1 MRAFTALVVRE
12 ISERRALLAA
22 AAVASLLPI
31 LAPLLPATGSN
42 PASDIREAV
51 MWIMV
56 GCLVPLFALLLG
68 VSFIGRDLAEGRLGF
83 YFAQPLSGPTIW
95 FGKLTAVVLL
105 IWAAQLIM
113 MLPAALLSGQ
123 LARIVAARGLFFE
136 FLGPWFSSLTVWVAP
151 VAILLLSHALG
162 IIWRARSAWLVI
174 DLIAILIVAAGA
186 WLAMSPF
193 QHLMLFVDI
202 TGWLFLTGSVLV
214 GLTIAGAV
222 QITSGRVDLKR
233 GHRAMTST
241 LWTVLITAGVG
252 LFAFG
257 LLGTHVKRRAHRYT
271 HLRQIQPLR
280 TCESRQA
287 EVGEI
292 SVGSGSW
299 IAVSGPSPGRLD
311 YRPRFLMNI
320 DDGRWLAI
328 DPGVRWYSRRVEFS
342 DDGRVA
348 VWVKRLGRDEWAVM
362 YANLDARHPVPRYS
376 GITMSN
382 RGRRRFQ
389 VNADGSR
396 LALIDGGT
404 IAIYELDSG
413 TQLVA
418 TVIESDFVPVF
429 TRFEGDDGV
438 RIFADRAD
446 SSRGSGLP
454 WKSYHLD
461 IASRTL
467 SEGQVTSSPWEDS
480 IEVAGDEGVRLVA
493 RDKRGDEEWLVIID
507 MASGEIIAE
516 LGEWPGRRDINVRSD
531 GRILVVRDWD
541 DHHLEV
547 FDPDGHL
554 LRRIDLGDG
563 NWISLVSDFEPGRIV
578 VALRFDVSS
587 TQGTFEY
594 RTAIVNI
601 DNGDVEP
608 VLEGYIPILVGWN
621 TNASPGAWQAGS
633 IASRLVMGE
642 DHSLHLWDTES
653 NQVKPVIPV
662 PE

>member
-1 MRAFTALVVRE
+1 MRVFAALVMRE
-12 ISERRALLAA
+12 ISERRALIAA

-31 LAPLLPATGSN
+31 LAPLLPTTGSN

-68 VSFIGRDLAEGRLGF
+68 VSFIGRDLAEGRMGF

-95 FGKLTAVVLL
+95 FGKLTAVLVLV
-105 IWAAQLIM
+105 WGAQIIM
-113 MLPAALLSGQ
+113 ILPTALLSPDPTHFVTPTG
-123 LARIVAARGLFFE
+123 I
-136 FLGPWFSSLTVWVAP
+136 LGPFRPMLFVALALWLGP
-151 VAILLLSHALG
+151 LAILLLSHALG

-174 DLIAILIVAAGA
+174 ELIAIVTVAAGA

-193 QHLMLFVDI
+193 QYLMVSLVDV
-202 TGWLFLTGSVLV
+202 TGWLSLMGSALV

-233 GHRAMTST
+233 GHRAMTLT
-241 LWTVLITAGVG
+241 LWAVLIAAVV
-252 LFAFG
+252 G
-257 LLGTHVKRRAHRYT
+257 LLGWSGWIRGATPED
-271 HLRQIQPLR
+271 LR
-280 TCESRQA
+280 SA
-287 EVGEI
+287 GEI

-299 IAVSGPSPGRLD
+299 IAVSGESPGRLD
-311 YRPRFLMNI
+311 YHPRFLMNI

-348 VWVKRLGRDEWAVM
+348 VWEKQLGRGEWIVM
-362 YANLDARHPVPRYS
+362 YANLEARDPVPRFS

-389 VNADGSR
+389 VSADGSR

-413 TQLVA
+413 AQLVA
-418 TVIESDFVPVF
+418 AVIESDFVPVF

-467 SEGQVTSSPWEDS
+467 SEGQVTSSPWEDG

-516 LGEWPGRRDINVRSD
+516 LGEWPGKRDIKVRSD

-547 FDPDGHL
+547 FDRDGTL
-554 LRRIDLGDG
+554 LRRIDLGEV
-563 NWISLVSDFEPGRIV
+563 NWISLGADLELGRVV
-578 VALRFDVSS
+578 VALRNDVSQDS
-587 TQGTFEY
+587 GEFQY
-594 RTAIVNI
+594 RTSIVNLET
-601 DNGDVEP
+601 GEVQP
-608 VLEGYIPILVGWN
+608 VLKGYIPILVGWYAH
-621 TNASPGAWQAGS
+621 ASPGAWRAGS
-633 IASRLVMGE
+633 FASRLVTGE
-642 DHSLHLWDTES
+642 DRTLYLWDTES